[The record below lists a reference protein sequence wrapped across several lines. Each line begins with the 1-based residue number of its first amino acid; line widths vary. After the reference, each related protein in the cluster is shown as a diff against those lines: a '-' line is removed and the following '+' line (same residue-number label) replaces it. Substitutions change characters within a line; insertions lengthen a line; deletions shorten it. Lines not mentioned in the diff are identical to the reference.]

1 MSGIQIPTKLTGFT
15 PILDTMSSRYG
26 LVGAA
31 VFGVVWRH
39 ANMRNGVCSA
49 SQERMA
55 ELLGVNRMT
64 VNKWIATFCDNGY
77 LEDTTPDTK
86 NRAHVYRVTGK
97 AGLMQ
102 TIEAFDFGDN
112 LNSSDDFG
120 DSLNSTTDSL
130 NSSSDSLNSSSDN
143 LVSTSRLLRDNLEEE
158 VVDGAAATPNA
169 SLPEELATQFI
180 EWANINGKKTEP
192 LIAEAA
198 VKQWLLHVQ
207 GKGKGWRVK
216 NFKAIGERYDM
227 IMLEYDQRNSAPNM
241 PYIGDTGKP
250 KKYEFRTDP
259 ITGENLAY
267 EVETEA
273 QAEEA
278 F

>member
-1 MSGIQIPTKLTGFT
+1 M
-15 PILDTMSSRYG
+15 LDSMTARYG

-31 VFGVVWRH
+31 VFGVVLRH
-39 ANMRNGVCSA
+39 TNMRNGVCSA

-55 ELLGVNRMT
+55 GLIGINRMT
-64 VNKWIATFCDNGY
+64 VNRWIATLCDDGY

-97 AGLMQ
+97 AGLTQ
-102 TIEAFDFGDN
+102 VIAAFDSGDIES
-112 LNSSDDFG
+112 SSDGFG
-120 DSLNSTTDSL
+120 ATLNSTTDTLSSSTDTL
-130 NSSSDSLNSSSDN
+130 NSSSDTQS
-143 LVSTSRLLRDNLEEE
+143 STSRLLRDNLGEE
-158 VVDGAAATPNA
+158 VVDGAAATSNA

-180 EWANINGKKTEP
+180 EWANSKGKQAELP
-192 LIAEAA
+192 IVEAA

-207 GKGKGWRVK
+207 GKGKGWRVN

-227 IMLEYDQRNSAPNM
+227 IILEYDQRYSAPNM

-250 KKYEFRTDP
+250 EKKYEVRKNP
-259 ITGENLAY
+259 VTGELLAY
-267 EVETEA
+267 ELTEEELQAA